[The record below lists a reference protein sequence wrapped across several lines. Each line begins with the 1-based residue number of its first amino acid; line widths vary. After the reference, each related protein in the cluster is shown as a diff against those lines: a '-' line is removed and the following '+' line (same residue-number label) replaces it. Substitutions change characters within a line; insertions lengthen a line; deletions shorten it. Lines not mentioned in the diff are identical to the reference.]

1 MHVHRHAEGVGAILI
16 VVVVCLI
23 GWQMFVYWDK
33 FNHEEENQRKEA
45 SLTAT
50 QLQNLPGLPPNLDQ
64 SLHTAQSQGEKA
76 LGTWLKNYGSMVQ
89 DPRKAWIELDYCVA
103 LARENPSEARRVF
116 AEVKARTR
124 PSSPVWP
131 RVKALEKTYK

>member
-1 MHVHRHAEGVGAILI
+1 
-16 VVVVCLI
+16 
-23 GWQMFVYWDK
+23 
-33 FNHEEENQRKEA
+33 
-45 SLTAT
+45 LTAT

-89 DPRKAWIELDYCVA
+89 DPRKAWIELDYCQFSCA
-103 LARENPSEARRVF
+103 TNPAEARKLF
-116 AEVKARTR
+116 NAVKDRIA

-131 RVKALEKTYK
+131 RIKESEKSFQ